1 MMPHKESLEHVK
13 DILEEMMIAVALFD
27 KEIATEIIEMN
38 DDQELEEEIENA
50 KDLLQSCIESIGQII
65 ILGGGQ

>member
-13 DILEEMMIAVALFD
+13 DILEEMRIAVAIFE
-27 KEIATEIIEMN
+27 KEIAIEIVDMN

-65 ILGGGQ
+65 LLGGGQ